1 MNRIRVIHIVPT
13 LSPGGAERVAVHIV
27 NGLNRERFE
36 PIIISLANPM
46 NCDLD
51 HMLARAGVEVRYLEK
66 KPGFDYRVYRRL
78 HRVLTEYQPDVVHTH
93 LQVLRYALPTMLLL
107 GNAVLLHTVH
117 NLAERE
123 IEPPARVVHRYAFSH
138 GVVPIAVAEEVAQ
151 SMKRLYKIAQC
162 GVIANCIPTAMY
174 SSPQVPREQWRTQE
188 GFANDDVLFV
198 CVARFAR
205 QKNHALLLKAFAI
218 GPASDPRAR
227 LILVGDGTLR
237 GELETQVAALGLG
250 DRVRFLGVRTDIQD
264 ILGASDV
271 FVLSSDYEG
280 NPLSI
285 LEAMAAGLPTVAT
298 AVGAVP
304 SLLADKTGGVLVQPG
319 DAEGFSKAMESLLAN
334 HEVRKSMGA
343 AAARRARENFDVTNM
358 VRAYEE
364 VYERLHSN
372 MRVDNPSMAVRQS
385 VTSG

>member
-1 MNRIRVIHIVPT
+1 MNRIRVIHIVPM

-36 PIIISLANPM
+36 PIIISFADPM

-51 HMLARAGVEVRYLEK
+51 QMLAQAGVEVLYLGK
-66 KPGFDYRVYRRL
+66 KPGFDYRMYRRL
-78 HRVLTEYQPDVVHTH
+78 HRILAEYQPDIVHTH

-107 GNAVLLHTVH
+107 GNAALLHTVH

-138 GVVPIAVAEEVAQ
+138 GVVPIAVGEEVAL
-151 SMKRLYKIAQC
+151 SMKRLYKIPQC
-162 GVIANCIPTAMY
+162 RVIANCIPTDRYANPRM
-174 SSPQVPREQWRTQE
+174 PREQWRAQE
-188 GFANDDVLFV
+188 GFTNDEVLFV

-205 QKNHALLLKAFAI
+205 QKNHALLVNAFAM
-218 GPASDPRAR
+218 GPASNPHAR
-227 LILVGDGTLR
+227 LILVGDGALR
-237 GELETQVAALGLG
+237 GELETQVATLDLG
-250 DRVRFLGVRTDIQD
+250 DRVRFLGLRTDIPEA
-264 ILGASDV
+264 LGASDV

-285 LEAMAAGLPTVAT
+285 LEAMAAGLPTVGT
-298 AVGAVP
+298 CVGGVP
-304 SLLADKTGGVLVQPG
+304 GLLTDKTEGLLVQPG
-319 DAEGFSKAMESLLAN
+319 DVEAFSKAMGSLLTN
-334 HEVRKSMGA
+334 RQLRESMGA
-343 AAARRARENFDVTNM
+343 AAALRARKHFDVINM

-364 VYERLHSN
+364 VYESLRAN
-372 MRVDNPSMAVRQS
+372 MRVGNPSIAVRHS

>member
-1 MNRIRVIHIVPT
+1 MNRIRVIHIVPM

-27 NGLNRERFE
+27 NGLNRQRFE
-36 PIIISLANPM
+36 PIIISFADPM

-51 HMLARAGVEVRYLEK
+51 QMLAQAGVEVRYLGK
-66 KPGFDYRVYRRL
+66 KSGFDYRMYRRL

-107 GNAVLLHTVH
+107 GNPVLLHTVH

-138 GVVPIAVAEEVAQ
+138 GVVPIAVAEEVAL

-162 GVIANCIPTAMY
+162 RVIANCIPTGRYA
-174 SSPQVPREQWRTQE
+174 SPQVPREQWRAQE
-188 GFANDDVLFV
+188 GFENDGVLFV

-205 QKNHALLLKAFAI
+205 QKNHAMLLKAFAI

-227 LILVGDGTLR
+227 LLLVGDGVLR
-237 GELETQVAALGLG
+237 GELEAEASALGLG
-250 DRVRFLGVRTDIQD
+250 DRVRFLGLRTDIPE

-298 AVGAVP
+298 AVGGVP
-304 SLLADKTGGVLVQPG
+304 SLLADETGGVLVQPG
-319 DAEGFSKAMESLLAN
+319 DAEGFSKAIGSLLGN
-334 HEVRKSMGA
+334 RQLRESMGA
-343 AAARRARENFDVTNM
+343 AAARRAREHFDVTNM

-364 VYERLHSN
+364 VYESLYSSR
-372 MRVDNPSMAVRQS
+372 RADNPSMAVHQS
-385 VTSG
+385 MTSG

>member
-1 MNRIRVIHIVPT
+1 MSRIRVIHIVPM

-27 NGLNRERFE
+27 KGLNRKRFE
-36 PIIISLANPM
+36 PIIISFADPM

-51 HMLARAGVEVRYLEK
+51 QMLAQAGVEVRYLGK
-66 KPGFDYRVYRRL
+66 KPGFDYRMYRRL
-78 HRVLTEYQPDVVHTH
+78 HRVLAEYEPDIVHTH

-107 GNAVLLHTVH
+107 GNACLLHTVH

-138 GVVPIAVAEEVAQ
+138 GVVPIAVGEEVAV
-151 SMKRLYKIAQC
+151 SMKRLYKIPHC
-162 GVIANCIPTAMY
+162 RVIANCIPTDRYA
-174 SSPQVPREQWRTQE
+174 SPQVSREQWRAQE
-188 GFANDDVLFV
+188 GFANDGVLFV

-205 QKNHALLLKAFAI
+205 QKNHALLLNAFAM
-218 GPASDPRAR
+218 GPASNPRAR
-227 LILVGDGTLR
+227 LILVGDGVLR
-237 GELETQVAALGLG
+237 SELETQVATLGLG
-250 DRVRFLGVRTDIQD
+250 DRVRLLGLRTDIPEV
-264 ILGASDV
+264 LGASDV

-280 NPLSI
+280 NPLSV

-298 AVGAVP
+298 AVGGVP

-319 DAEGFSKAMESLLAN
+319 DAEEFSNAMESLLADRQLR
-334 HEVRKSMGA
+334 HSMGA
-343 AAARRARENFDVTNM
+343 AAARRAREDFDVTNM

-364 VYERLHSN
+364 VYESLRSN
-372 MRVDNPSMAVRQS
+372 MRVDSPSAAVRQS

>member
-1 MNRIRVIHIVPT
+1 MIHIVPM

-27 NGLNRERFE
+27 NGLNRQRFE
-36 PIIISLANPM
+36 PIIISFANPM

-51 HMLARAGVEVRYLEK
+51 HMLEQAGVEVRYLGK
-66 KPGFDYRVYRRL
+66 KPGFDYRMYRRL

-138 GVVPIAVAEEVAQ
+138 GVVPIAVAEEVAL

-162 GVIANCIPTAMY
+162 RVIANCIPTHRYA
-174 SSPQVPREQWRTQE
+174 SPQVPRAQWRTQE
-188 GFANDDVLFV
+188 GFANDGVLFV

-205 QKNHALLLKAFAI
+205 QKNHTMLLKAFAI

-227 LILVGDGTLR
+227 LILVGDGVLR
-237 GELETQVAALGLG
+237 GELEAETAALGLG
-250 DRVRFLGVRTDIQD
+250 DRVRFLGLRTDIPE
-264 ILGASDV
+264 ILSASDV

-285 LEAMAAGLPTVAT
+285 LEAMAAGLPTIGT
-298 AVGAVP
+298 AVGGVP
-304 SLLADKTGGVLVQPG
+304 SLLADKTSGVLVQPG
-319 DAEGFSKAMESLLAN
+319 DAEGFSKAMGSLLAN
-334 HEVRKSMGA
+334 HQLRESMGA
-343 AAARRARENFDVTNM
+343 AAARRAREHFDVTNM

-364 VYERLHSN
+364 VYESLSSN
-372 MRVDNPSMAVRQS
+372 KRVDNPSMAVHQS

>member
-162 GVIANCIPTAMY
+162 GVIANCIPTASY

-205 QKNHALLLKAFAI
+205 QKNHALLLKAFAT

-227 LILVGDGTLR
+227 LILAGDGTLR
-237 GELETQVAALGLG
+237 GELEMQVAALGLG

-298 AVGAVP
+298 GVGAVP

-334 HEVRKSMGA
+334 HKVRESMGA

-372 MRVDNPSMAVRQS
+372 MRADNPSMAVRQS